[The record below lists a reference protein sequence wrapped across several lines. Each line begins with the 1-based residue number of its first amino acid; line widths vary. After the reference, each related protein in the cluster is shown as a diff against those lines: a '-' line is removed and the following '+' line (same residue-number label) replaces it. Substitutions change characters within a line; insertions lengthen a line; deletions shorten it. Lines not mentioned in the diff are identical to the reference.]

1 MAINFSKSF
10 LKIIDANVNRA
21 KEGIRVIEDISR
33 FLVINKKT
41 MTYLKNI
48 RHQINILIKKVEPD
62 YKKLLKA
69 RDSETDIGKNLNV
82 KSEFKRKNLHEIL
95 IANFKRVQES
105 LRVLEEISKLK
116 NIEISHRFKNLRF
129 KMYVLEKQF
138 FIKND

>member
-10 LKIIDANVNRA
+10 LTIIDANVNRA

-33 FLVINKKT
+33 FLILNKKT
-41 MTYLKNI
+41 TVNLKNI
-48 RHQINILIKKVEPD
+48 RHQINILIKKMEPN

-69 RDSETDIGKNLNV
+69 RDSETDIGKNLNI
-82 KSEFKRKNLHEIL
+82 KNEFKRKNLEEIL

-116 NIEISHRFKNLRF
+116 NTEISRGFKNLRF

-138 FIKND
+138 FIKNG

>member
-33 FLVINKKT
+33 FLIINKKT

-69 RDSETDIGKNLNV
+69 RDSETDIGKNINV

-116 NIEISHRFKNLRF
+116 NTEISHRFKNLRF

>member
-10 LKIIDANVNRA
+10 LTIIDANVNRA

-33 FLVINKKT
+33 FLILNKKT
-41 MTYLKNI
+41 TAHLKNI
-48 RHQINILIKKVEPD
+48 RHQINILIKQMEPN

-69 RDSETDIGKNLNV
+69 RDSETDIGKNLNI
-82 KSEFKRKNLHEIL
+82 KNEFKRKNLEEIL

-116 NIEISHRFKNLRF
+116 NTEISRGFKNLRF

-138 FIKND
+138 FIKNG